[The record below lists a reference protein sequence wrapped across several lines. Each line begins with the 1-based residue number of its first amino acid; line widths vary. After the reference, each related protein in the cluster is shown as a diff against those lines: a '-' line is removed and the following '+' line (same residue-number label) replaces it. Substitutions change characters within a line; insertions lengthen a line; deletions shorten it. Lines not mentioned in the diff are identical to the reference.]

1 MSDSAHPIRSYQRI
15 FKPDRRVY
23 AIDGRRLPVPGG
35 VPLQWLGWAFCSLIV
50 VLVLS
55 QRSIILASVLAAISG
70 VLGASSH
77 GSAGAVIGALAGF
90 IATLL
95 AGVALD
101 WLDWPLRL
109 LIAPGMIATLAGQS
123 SPDGRPAHRYLT
135 SLAGLRMRAARR
147 SLDGAIPSEGEVHV
161 WAPRVWVAPDEHS
174 PVLHHGRV
182 RGPARLVFAHP
193 VVAVAGRGRLIVR
206 RAEGHR
212 MRSGERLCEVI
223 ELGDGQVVE
232 VRP

>member
-35 VPLQWLGWAFCSLIV
+35 VPLEWLGWALASLVV

-55 QRSIILASVLAAISG
+55 ERSVLFAIVLGAIGG

-77 GSAGAVIGALAGF
+77 GWPGALMGALSVF
-90 IATLL
+90 AASLL
-95 AGVALD
+95 AGVLLD
-101 WLDWPLRL
+101 WIDWPLRL
-109 LIAPGMIATLAGQS
+109 LIAPGMVATVAGQA

-135 SLAGLRMRAARR
+135 CWLGLRLRASRR
-147 SLDGAIPSEGEVHV
+147 SLDGAIASEGVHV

-174 PVLHHGRV
+174 TVLHHGWV
-182 RGPARLVFAHP
+182 RGPARLIFAHP
-193 VVAVAGRGRLIVR
+193 VVAIPARGRFIVR
-206 RAEGHR
+206 GAKGHGVRAG
-212 MRSGERLCEVI
+212 
-223 ELGDGQVVE
+223 
-232 VRP
+232 

>member
-35 VPLQWLGWAFCSLIV
+35 VPLQWLGWALGSLVV

-55 QRSIILASVLAAISG
+55 QRSIGLAVALAVIG
-70 VLGASSH
+70 GLLGASSQ
-77 GSAGAVIGALAGF
+77 GWAGLVLAALAAF
-90 IATLL
+90 VASLL
-95 AGVALD
+95 AGVVLD

-109 LIAPGMIATLAGQS
+109 LVAPGMIATLAGQA

-135 SLAGLRMRAARR
+135 SLVGLRMRSARR
-147 SLDGAIPSEGEVHV
+147 SLDEALPADGEVLV
-161 WAPRVWVAPDEHS
+161 WAPQVWVAPDEHS

-182 RGPARLVFAHP
+182 KGPARLVFAHP
-193 VVAVAGRGRLIVR
+193 VVVIPGRGRLIVR

-212 MRSGERLCEVI
+212 LRDGERLAEVV
-223 ELGDGQVVE
+223 ELEDGQLVE

>member
-35 VPLQWLGWAFCSLIV
+35 VPLEWLGWAFGSLLL

-55 QRSIILASVLAAISG
+55 GRSLILGVVLAALG
-70 VLGASSH
+70 GLLGASSR
-77 GSAGAVIGALAGF
+77 GWPGAFLGAVGAFA
-90 IATLL
+90 ATML
-95 AGVALD
+95 AGVVLD

-109 LIAPGMIATLAGQS
+109 LVAPAMIATLAGQAA
-123 SPDGRPAHRYLT
+123 PDGRPAHRYLA
-135 SLAGLRMRAARR
+135 SWAALRMRSARR
-147 SLDGAIPSEGEVHV
+147 SLDGAIGAEDEVHR
-161 WAPRVWVAPDEHS
+161 WAPRVWVAPDQYS
-174 PVLHHGRV
+174 AVLHHGRV

-193 VVAVAGRGRLIVR
+193 VVVIQGRRRLILR

-212 MRSGERLCEVI
+212 IREGERLAEVI
-223 ELGDGQVVE
+223 ELGEGQLAE

>member
-23 AIDGRRLPVPGG
+23 AIDGRRLPIPGG
-35 VPLQWLGWAFCSLIV
+35 VPLQWLGWAFCSLLV

-55 QRSIILASVLAAISG
+55 QRSILFAVVIAALVALLS
-70 VLGASSH
+70 ASSH
-77 GSAGAVIGALAGF
+77 GWAGAGLGALAGF
-90 IATLL
+90 LGTLL
-95 AGVALD
+95 AGVVLD

-109 LIAPGMIATLAGQS
+109 LIAPGMIATLAGQAA
-123 SPDGRPAHRYLT
+123 PDGRPAHRYLT
-135 SLAGLRMRAARR
+135 SWAALRMRSARR
-147 SLDGAIPSEGEVHV
+147 SLDGAIGAADEMHT

-182 RGPARLVFAHP
+182 RGPARLVFGHP
-193 VVAVAGRGRLIVR
+193 VVAIPARRRVIVR
-206 RAEGHR
+206 AAEGHR
-212 MRSGERLCEVI
+212 IRSGERLAEVI
-223 ELGDGQVVE
+223 ELDEGQVVE

>member
-15 FKPDRRVY
+15 FKPERRVY

-35 VPLQWLGWAFCSLIV
+35 VPLQWLGWAFASLVV
-50 VLVLS
+50 VLVVS
-55 QRSIILASVLAAISG
+55 QRSIPFAVAAAAFGGLLAGSQ
-70 VLGASSH
+70 H
-77 GSAGAVIGALAGF
+77 GWAGAVIGALAGF
-90 IATLL
+90 VATLL
-95 AGVALD
+95 AGVLLG
-101 WLDWPLRL
+101 WVDWPLRL
-109 LIAPGMIATLAGQS
+109 LVVPGMVATLAGQS

-135 SLAGLRMRAARR
+135 SWAGLRLRAARR
-147 SLDGAIPSEGEVHV
+147 SLDGAIGADGEVEV

-174 PVLHHGRV
+174 GVLHHGRV

-193 VVAVAGRGRLIVR
+193 VVVVPGRGRVILR

-212 MRSGERLCEVI
+212 VRDGERLCEVI
-223 ELGDGQVVE
+223 ELGDKQVVE

>member
-1 MSDSAHPIRSYQRI
+1 MSDSSHPIRSYQRI

-35 VPLQWLGWAFCSLIV
+35 VPLEWLGWAFASLIV

-55 QRSIILASVLAAISG
+55 ERSILFALALGAIGG

-77 GSAGAVIGALAGF
+77 GWPGAAIGALAGF
-90 IATLL
+90 AGTLVV
-95 AGVALD
+95 GVLLD
-101 WLDWPLRL
+101 WVDWPLRL
-109 LIAPGMIATLAGQS
+109 LIVPGMVATLAGQA

-135 SLAGLRMRAARR
+135 SWLGLRLRAARR
-147 SLDGAIPSEGEVHV
+147 SLDGAIGVEGEVHV
-161 WAPRVWVAPDEHS
+161 WAPQVWVAPDEHS
-174 PVLHHGRV
+174 AVLHHGRV

-193 VVAVAGRGRLIVR
+193 VVAIPARGRFIVR
-206 RAEGHR
+206 DAEGHR
-212 MRSGERLCEVI
+212 IRGGERLAEVI
-223 ELGDGQVVE
+223 EVGDGQVVE